1 MGDKICL
8 NSRKTSSKEGRPTP
22 SEYSSL
28 PAWVLEGR
36 VCVQPGHSSL
46 GWNSETDTPADFF
59 FFLLI
64 VPTDSPERLA
74 ALLQTF
80 KEHMHAGMPMLQ
92 NLMGFAGL
100 NMTSFST
107 VDNVKYPFQP

>member
-1 MGDKICL
+1 M
-8 NSRKTSSKEGRPTP
+8 
-22 SEYSSL
+22 
-28 PAWVLEGR
+28 
-36 VCVQPGHSSL
+36 QPGHSSL

-59 FFLLI
+59 FLLI
-64 VPTDSPERLA
+64 VPNDSPERLA

-80 KEHMHAGMPMLQ
+80 KEHMHAGMPML
-92 NLMGFAGL
+92 LMGFAGL

>member
-1 MGDKICL
+1 MC
-8 NSRKTSSKEGRPTP
+8 
-22 SEYSSL
+22 SL
-28 PAWVLEGR
+28 
-36 VCVQPGHSSL
+36 
-46 GWNSETDTPADFF
+46 DTPPWAGIQKQTHLLIF

-64 VPTDSPERLA
+64 VPNDSPERLA

-80 KEHMHAGMPMLQ
+80 KEHMHAGMPML
-92 NLMGFAGL
+92 LMGFAGL

>member
-1 MGDKICL
+1 MGKQAA
-8 NSRKTSSKEGRPTP
+8 RKAGPPPQSTALSQPRCWKEGCVC
-22 SEYSSL
+22 SL
-28 PAWVLEGR
+28 
-36 VCVQPGHSSL
+36 
-46 GWNSETDTPADFF
+46 DTPPWAGIQKQTHLLI